1 MLLYATNNINNTFS
15 YRLKKKVGHMKHI
28 HGFEKPPRV
37 SFRRSLII
45 FIGNV
50 IGIYLISFF
59 ELGVTVQAFDD
70 IILFVLFMSIINAL
84 LWPILTRILMPFLV
98 LTFGIGTLI
107 LNGLLLENI
116 GPFFGIEVQ
125 GPAIILAPL
134 AMAFVTTLLS
144 TLLTI
149 EDEGS
154 YYRSVYR
161 DAEKKRKD
169 EIKDYPGLIIVE
181 IDGLAYDV
189 LIEAVNKGIMP
200 TVKSMM
206 DTTHNIRMWE
216 TDLSSQTGASQAG
229 ILHGNNEDITAFR
242 WIEKENDNQMMQCS
256 GVSKVKV
263 LESRISDGN
272 GLLVD
277 NGASRSNLFSG
288 DTDNVI
294 FTFSK
299 ILNIRK
305 LYNKAWFSVFSNP
318 SNFARIIS
326 LFLAEMLLEIISQIK
341 HRIKNIQPRIKRGI
355 AYIPVRAATNV
366 FMREINTSTL
376 IGDMMVGDIDVAYST
391 YLGYDEI
398 AHHSGVRDEDSW
410 FALEGMDKQIK
421 RLINTNKYTPRQYQF
436 VIQSDHGQTNGAT
449 FKQRYGESFEDFVK
463 SLLPAD
469 MKMFAKM
476 TSNEDHYAESF
487 LPFSKKNDD
496 LIDKSEQ
503 KELGDSEV
511 IVLASGNLA
520 MIYLTQWSHRLTYEE
535 IQKFFPELIPGIVN
549 NEYIG
554 FLVVK
559 SSEKGNMAIGK
570 NGTYYLDSDEI
581 IGENPLEGFGK
592 NIVRHLK
599 RNVSFKYTPDILV
612 NSFYDEEN
620 DEVCAFEELVGSH
633 GGAGGSQSK
642 PFILY
647 PSSWNIDEGEIVGA
661 ESIYRILKS
670 NLKKLKEG
678 TNED

>member
-1 MLLYATNNINNTFS
+1 
-15 YRLKKKVGHMKHI
+15 MKHI

-134 AMAFVTTLLS
+134 AMAFVTTFLS

-355 AYIPVRAATNV
+355 AYIPIRAATNV

>member
-1 MLLYATNNINNTFS
+1 ME
-15 YRLKKKVGHMKHI
+15 HI
-28 HGFEKPPRV
+28 ANFEKPPRV
-37 SFRRSLII
+37 SFKRSFII

-50 IGIYLISFF
+50 IGLYLVSFF
-59 ELGVTVQAFDD
+59 GLGVSLSGFAD
-70 IILFVLFMSIINAL
+70 IALFVIFISLINAL

-107 LNGLLLENI
+107 LNGLILQFI
-116 GPFFGIEVQ
+116 GPLFDIYVS
-125 GPAIILAPL
+125 GPGIILVPL
-134 AMAFVTTLLS
+134 AMAFVTTVLS

-149 EDEGS
+149 EDDGS

-161 DAEKKRKD
+161 DAEKKRKK
-169 EIKDYPGLIIVE
+169 EIKNYPGLIIVE

-189 LIEAVNKGIMP
+189 LVEAVDKGIMP

-206 DTTHNIRMWE
+206 DTTHTLRMWE

-256 GVSKVKV
+256 GVSKVTI
-263 LESRISDGN
+263 LESRISDGD

-299 ILNIRK
+299 IMNIRK

-318 SNFARIIS
+318 SNFARIIA
-326 LFLAEMLLEIISQIK
+326 LFLSEMVLEIYSQIK
-341 HRIKNIQPRIKRGI
+341 HNLKDIRPRIKRGI

-376 IGDMMVGDIDVAYST
+376 IGDMMAGDIDVAYST

-398 AHHSGVRDEDSW
+398 AHHSGVRDDDSW
-410 FALEGMDKQIK
+410 YALKGMDKQIK
-421 RLINTNKYTPRQYQF
+421 RLMKTNKYTPRKYQF

-463 SLLPAD
+463 SLLPSD
-469 MKMFAKM
+469 MKLFAKM
-476 TSNEDHYAESF
+476 NSNEDHYAESF

-496 LIDKSEQ
+496 LIDKEEE

-535 IQKFFPELIPGIVN
+535 LEKYFPELIPGIVN

-554 FLVVK
+554 FIVVK

-570 NGTYYLDSDEI
+570 NGTYYLDTGEI
-581 IGENPLEGFGK
+581 VGENPLEGFGK

-599 RNVSFKYTPDILV
+599 RNCSFKYTPDILV
-612 NSFYDEEN
+612 NSFYDEEK

-633 GGAGGSQSK
+633 GGVGGSQSK

-647 PSSWNIDEGEIVGA
+647 PSDWNIGDDEIVGA
-661 ESIYRILKS
+661 ESIYRILKD